1 MRSLGIIVL
10 VKITLIASAVN
21 KVSLRNVGWGTSSKR
36 VVKQRLLTLPEYIR
50 TLPPIKLTRP
60 KPKSITRHP
69 RGHDAR

>member
-1 MRSLGIIVL
+1 MKTSFVVFLI
-10 VKITLIASAVN
+10 KITLITSAVN